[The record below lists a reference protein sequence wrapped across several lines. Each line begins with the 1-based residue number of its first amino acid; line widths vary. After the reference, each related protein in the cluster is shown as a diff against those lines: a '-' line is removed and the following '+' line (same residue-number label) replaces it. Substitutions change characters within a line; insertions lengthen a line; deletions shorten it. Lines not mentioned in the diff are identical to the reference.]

1 MSKSRPVFEE
11 LDIEKTLIEV
21 SEMKEAWLF
30 CAFQVLRNARISQ
43 SKRDFE
49 NWALKIQSLNTI
61 DNDIVPAITY
71 EQCLFSL
78 AEANHEQTRLHL
90 ESWPENSKD
99 PYWLARKASVHAE
112 LGNLSI
118 AKNLTEKALDSLK
131 RMQKQSPKVF
141 WTLSREGWCLR
152 LLWQIN
158 IAENFEYGGFKNER
172 ERELEA
178 YRCSP
183 SIELNNLI
191 QKIGDRSLP
200 SKPTVVT
207 AGKPEFDY
215 GSRSKTI
222 GYSATTSYER
232 LAPALNFLNAVEI
245 SGALIQAENVTF
257 EKEEFFQSLQW
268 IQDDFPQLWASLIFR
283 FNGVGIGKKAITR
296 TTLSKLSLEQT
307 EQLFK
312 TATQYVEQ
320 FFEDGESENIK
331 IQDRRFFSIIN
342 MCDFTARISLRL
354 GTEQRKWLFAVALKL
369 ANFAA
374 MKDHPSGQELV
385 SDLLRRS
392 IPYFDADDIRP
403 LLFDMANFPL
413 SGDFSTRFNYVRW
426 PEPYLF
432 ASRSLNNADWLP
444 IKGLKNA
451 INQLIKKAESHSI
464 ELRTNSILRLTYMNE
479 LRLLNEAENKKF
491 ADAVWRQQ
499 DDFNLP
505 TLASNVYK
513 SIVLSLPETE
523 KDQASTGLL
532 NLLEKAFVENRFEET
547 QTEIDGELKKRLSLS
562 GKDPDLL
569 LQLLINLKWYC
580 EKRKIN
586 NPPFFKPE
594 LTKRYLN
601 SILRWWNNECDRFR
615 RWLVRDMYQSD
626 NLFERTDLV
635 FDVLANCILVYGNIN
650 NREKKSISKM
660 LTEME
665 ELGIPMAKAIPVM
678 AAIEPE
684 EQTEFLDKLHFGL
697 LSDIADNARRY
708 CYACYTWESNAKQLK
723 LDRLS
728 GDVYSTLLNIVGGVI
743 QPIAYELMGVMTN
756 LVREN
761 YYPKNDKEQKK
772 LISAIERASKILAY
786 DREDES
792 ICSRPINTDELPHLR
807 RNFTRLIQVLIEK
820 EYNTN
825 RNIQDWIEAA
835 RNDPFVDVRSQF
847 DEIFD

>member
-1 MSKSRPVFEE
+1 M
-11 LDIEKTLIEV
+11 
-21 SEMKEAWLF
+21 
-30 CAFQVLRNARISQ
+30 
-43 SKRDFE
+43 
-49 NWALKIQSLNTI
+49 
-61 DNDIVPAITY
+61 
-71 EQCLFSL
+71 
-78 AEANHEQTRLHL
+78 
-90 ESWPENSKD
+90 
-99 PYWLARKASVHAE
+99 
-112 LGNLSI
+112 
-118 AKNLTEKALDSLK
+118 
-131 RMQKQSPKVF
+131 
-141 WTLSREGWCLR
+141 
-152 LLWQIN
+152 
-158 IAENFEYGGFKNER
+158 
-172 ERELEA
+172 
-178 YRCSP
+178 
-183 SIELNNLI
+183 
-191 QKIGDRSLP
+191 
-200 SKPTVVT
+200 
-207 AGKPEFDY
+207 
-215 GSRSKTI
+215 
-222 GYSATTSYER
+222 
-232 LAPALNFLNAVEI
+232 
-245 SGALIQAENVTF
+245 
-257 EKEEFFQSLQW
+257 
-268 IQDDFPQLWASLIFR
+268 
-283 FNGVGIGKKAITR
+283 
-296 TTLSKLSLEQT
+296 
-307 EQLFK
+307 
-312 TATQYVEQ
+312 
-320 FFEDGESENIK
+320 
-331 IQDRRFFSIIN
+331 
-342 MCDFTARISLRL
+342 
-354 GTEQRKWLFAVALKL
+354 
-369 ANFAA
+369 
-374 MKDHPSGQELV
+374 
-385 SDLLRRS
+385 
-392 IPYFDADDIRP
+392 
-403 LLFDMANFPL
+403 
-413 SGDFSTRFNYVRW
+413 
-426 PEPYLF
+426 
-432 ASRSLNNADWLP
+432 
-444 IKGLKNA
+444 
-451 INQLIKKAESHSI
+451 
-464 ELRTNSILRLTYMNE
+464 
-479 LRLLNEAENKKF
+479 
-491 ADAVWRQQ
+491 
-499 DDFNLP
+499 
-505 TLASNVYK
+505 
-513 SIVLSLPETE
+513 
-523 KDQASTGLL
+523 
-532 NLLEKAFVENRFEET
+532 LEKAFVENRFEET